1 VSEPFDLRVVELG
14 KVVPHEESEPSRVD
28 RMVARLKHDDC
39 LGNPPIVFELDDRFV
54 LIDGANRIAA
64 LRVLGYR

>member
-1 VSEPFDLRVVELG
+1 M
-14 KVVPHEESEPSRVD
+14 VPHEESEPSRVD